1 MEQQEKLQENRFLI
15 MSLQKQSEIAAD
27 FTNKLLNLI
36 SKTNKQLRKIDKNSS
51 ISNVDITYLP
61 DTWSFLD
68 RISLKVSVK
77 MDAKPIT
84 NNSIS
89 NFTVEITK

>member
-1 MEQQEKLQENRFLI
+1 

-27 FTNKLLNLI
+27 FTKKFLKLI
-36 SKTNKQLRKIDKNSS
+36 SKTNKELQKIDANSL
-51 ISNVDITYLP
+51 ISDININYLP
-61 DTWSFLD
+61 SYPWYQQD
-68 RISLKVSVK
+68 RISLTVSVK

-89 NFTVEITK
+89 NFTVEITE

>member
-1 MEQQEKLQENRFLI
+1 